1 MFFLPYSYGGTP
13 ISGNLHMTY
22 ITYISA
28 HREYCTNL
36 TRGITHP
43 KDGCS
48 WGAVGVIFIGTAM
61 VIISLSWD
69 NMIPMVIQH
78 SYGIGK
84 HR

>member
-1 MFFLPYSYGGTP
+1 MLDWMFFLPYSYGGTP

-48 WGAVGVIFIGTAM
+48 WGYFH
-61 VIISLSWD
+61 W
-69 NMIPMVIQH
+69 H
-78 SYGIGK
+78 SYGNHLVKLG
-84 HR
+84 